1 MLSRACDALASCYRE
16 YEFVT
21 AVYLLEPWEKRIV
34 NSVMTGLAVFAL
46 YSAYTSLPHYAA
58 NMASYIVG

>member
-1 MLSRACDALASCYRE
+1 MGLSDTLSGWYRE

-34 NSVMTGLAVFAL
+34 NSVMAGLALCTFYAT
-46 YSAYTSLPHYAA
+46 YAYLPHYAK
-58 NMASYIVG
+58 

>member
-1 MLSRACDALASCYRE
+1 MLSSARDVLTSWYRE

-58 NMASYIVG
+58 NLASYVVG